1 MPTDEKVLKSD
12 ELEIHK
18 AYTAKTAL
26 EKLEELQ
33 PDLILLDVILPDME
47 GYELFHKIRE
57 HEKAK
62 RRLYLSRRWTANK
75 TFSRGFLW
83 GPVIT

>member
-1 MPTDEKVLKSD
+1 MKSRQTILAIDDSLQICQQIEKELKSD

-47 GYELFHKIRE
+47 G
-57 HEKAK
+57 
-62 RRLYLSRRWTANK
+62 LS
-75 TFSRGFLW
+75 L
-83 GPVIT
+83 IHI